1 VDRGKN
7 RAMQEEAAERLEYR
21 KLEEAKRAV
30 EILGR
35 LKALG
40 KTDATTGQ

>member
-1 VDRGKN
+1 MDRGKN

-30 EILGR
+30 EILER
-35 LKALG
+35 IKILG
-40 KTDATTGQ
+40 NRETVPQ